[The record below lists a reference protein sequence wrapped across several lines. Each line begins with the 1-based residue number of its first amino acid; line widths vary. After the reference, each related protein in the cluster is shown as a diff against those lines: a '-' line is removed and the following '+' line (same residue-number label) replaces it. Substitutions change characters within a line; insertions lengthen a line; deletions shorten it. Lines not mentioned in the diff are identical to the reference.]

1 MDKINIE
8 LGVEGSPTG
17 GKPPVQVGILGL
29 GRSFLQN
36 HMRALSEMRDYF
48 RVVAL
53 CDVEKP
59 RRDVAAETFSE
70 AHLYR
75 RINDMMDDTEMELL
89 FISLPRAHPE
99 RVALAGLRHGLW
111 TITETPMSFTY
122 DGAAKMRAASA
133 KARNRL
139 SVCVPEMISPDFR
152 LACLAAQDKRLGP
165 IYEIRVRCQRW
176 ERRSDWQTLGR
187 CGGGMSQREGLERV
201 MQAVRLM
208 KSTPTQL
215 WGDLKR
221 LASAGDAEDYMRL
234 MLKAHG
240 QVTADIEISGAHLGA
255 PEPSFTLRGEHGVFT
270 VAPGASEGM
279 LRFLDPA
286 YKLPR
291 RRSSVQTPPL
301 ATPVD
306 ETPMIEEKIALPAA
320 VDSKR
325 DYWRAVFDWVRGTA
339 PFPVTLDELTEAT
352 RYVQVAKQSSPFA

>member
-8 LGVEGSPTG
+8 RGAENSPTG
-17 GKPPVQVGILGL
+17 GKPPVQIGVLGL
-29 GRSFLQN
+29 GRSFLLE
-36 HMRALSEMRDYF
+36 HMPVLAQLRDYF

-59 RRDVAAETFSE
+59 HRDLAAETFPE

-89 FISLPRAHPE
+89 FIALPSAHHE
-99 RVALAGLRHGLW
+99 RVALAGLRHGFW
-111 TITETPMSFTY
+111 TITETPMALTY

-139 SVCVPEMISPDFR
+139 GVCVPEMFAPDFR
-152 LACLAAQDKRLGP
+152 LACLAAQEKRLGDV
-165 IYEIRVRCQRW
+165 YDVRIRSQRW

-187 CGGGMSQREGLERV
+187 CGGGMSQREGLVRV
-201 MQAVRLM
+201 VQAVRLM
-208 KSTPTQL
+208 KTPPTQL
-215 WGDLKR
+215 WSDFKR
-221 LASAGDAEDYMRL
+221 LASAGDAEDYVRV
-234 MLKAHG
+234 MLKTHG
-240 QVTADIEISGAHLGA
+240 QVTADVELTGAHLDA
-255 PEPSFTLRGEHGVFT
+255 SDPSFTIRGEHGSFT
-270 VAPGASEGM
+270 VMPGASEGT

-301 ATPVD
+301 KTPVD
-306 ETPMIEEKIALPAA
+306 ETPMIEEKLSLPESADA
-320 VDSKR
+320 VR
-325 DYWRAVFDWVRGTA
+325 DYWRAVFDWVRCSK
-339 PFPVTLDELTEAT
+339 PFPVSLDEITEAT

>member
-8 LGVEGSPTG
+8 RGVEGSPTG
-17 GKPPVQVGILGL
+17 GKPPVQIGILGI
-29 GRSFLQN
+29 GRSFLQG
-36 HMRALSEMRDYF
+36 HMPVLAGMRDFF

-59 RRDVAAETFSE
+59 HRDAAAETFPE

-89 FISLPRAHPE
+89 FIALPSAHHE
-99 RVALAGLRHGLW
+99 RVALAGLRRGLW

-122 DGAAKMRAASA
+122 DGAAKMRAAAA
-133 KARNRL
+133 KSRNRL
-139 SVCVPEMISPDFR
+139 SVCVPELFAPDFR
-152 LACLAAQDKRLGP
+152 LACMAAQDKRLGP
-165 IYEIRVRCQRW
+165 IFDIRVRCQRW

-201 MQAVRLM
+201 LQAVRLM
-208 KSTPTQL
+208 KTAPTQL

-234 MLKAHG
+234 MLKTHG
-240 QVTADIEISGAHLGA
+240 QTTADIELSGAHLDK
-255 PEPSFTLRGEHGVFT
+255 PEPSFTLRGEHGSFT
-270 VAPGASEGM
+270 VMAGASEGT

-286 YKLPR
+286 FKLPR

-301 ATPVD
+301 ATPID
-306 ETPMIEEKIALPAA
+306 ETPMVEEKIALGAS
-320 VDSKR
+320 VDAKR
-325 DYWRAVFDWVRGTA
+325 DYWHAVFEWVRCSK
-339 PFPVTLDELTEAT
+339 PFPVTLDEITEAT